1 MQPKYKI
8 IVKNQDLTFTSYDV
22 KRLNFEKHNN
32 LPVVL
37 ATYVS
42 IPADPATPEIM
53 ETMET
58 VVHDEVTNWLY
69 QCTNAFDSQNMPIY
83 HGDLLEDKDGILYE
97 VMYAVGSYFIV
108 KDDEA
113 VILLDKVTRYL
124 TIKGNVIENSDLIKV
139 DITALEEVV
148 KNI

>member
-8 IVKNQDLTFTSYDV
+8 IVKNQDLTFTTYDV
-22 KRLNFEKHNN
+22 RRLNFEKHNN

-42 IPADPATPEIM
+42 IPANPATPEIM

-58 VVHDEVTNWLY
+58 VVHDEVTNWLF
-69 QCTNAFDSQNMPIY
+69 QCTNAFDSQNKAIY
-83 HGDLLEDKDGILYE
+83 HGDLLESKDGVLHE

-108 KDDEA
+108 INEEA
-113 VILLDKVTRYL
+113 VMLLDNVTRNF
-124 TIKGNVIENSDLIKV
+124 TVKGNIIENADLIKV
-139 DITALEEVV
+139 DTTILEEVA
-148 KNI
+148 KTI